1 MTLHEAAR
9 RKRQRAASLANPQ
22 ESAPIRSFQGERSLR
37 VIPFLHW
44 CELCGFSKS
53 TGERLIAAGKVKV
66 TYLSA
71 RRIGIR
77 EDHAHEYLESCR
89 RAGA

>member
-1 MTLHEAAR
+1 MTIREAER
-9 RKRQRAASLANPQ
+9 RKRQRAVSRANPQ
-22 ESAPIRSFQGERSLR
+22 QSAPIRSAIR
-37 VIPFLHW
+37 VIPFLVW

-53 TGERLIAAGKVKV
+53 TGERVIAAGKVKV

-77 EDHAHEYLESCR
+77 EDHHVEYLEACR